1 MMKRTAIALLI
12 VLSATLF
19 ANGQQIDPDQ
29 IKNSLVRVVVTINE
43 RESKVLTGFVW
54 KTPNQVVTS
63 LHGMSKT
70 GTIKVLFMNQAW
82 RNVRIKKILQKA
94 DLVMLEVL
102 PGQDPVP
109 IGVAPINNFHVG
121 TIRLGAD
128 VFAFGFNS
136 GATGSSSR
144 ILRKGDVKPET
155 LFDLLPS
162 KDKNALAKIGFPAL
176 DLNILYLEGSLL
188 PGFSGAPVFDSQ
200 GRLIGVGDGGLEK
213 GASNVSWIIPAKYI
227 TELENSTVSS
237 LPPNFETLSQLFSAD
252 VRIETTAENTE
263 NVEQELLK
271 QNFAEPVETDEFEFY
286 PTKNRSLM
294 EMVDTSDD
302 PENLMKFADELEEDI
317 KITLD
322 YEGMRFNIFEDINNG
337 VVLAV
342 PVEQEL
348 IYSNQEEAFQVVSQ
362 IDDGMN
368 IYHIGMKDDF
378 SETDFDELLLT
389 VGELINTNF
398 AERYGLSGFTIDEEY
413 SYTLD
418 FGPDR
423 KIAWVLSAANEGITG
438 QDGLTYVVYVY
449 MTVLM
454 SSEKTFMSVATIP
467 IPAEFIVLTAT
478 LGGLDCNNPGMYAQQ
493 CEYMAKVFKTFSAT
507 HLTTFAY

>member
-1 MMKRTAIALLI
+1 MKRTVLI
-12 VLSATLF
+12 FLFVLSAVF
-19 ANGQQIDPDQ
+19 YSQGQQLDPDQ
-29 IKNSLVRVVVTINE
+29 IKNSLVRVVVTINAK
-43 RESKVLTGFVW
+43 ESKVLTGFVW

-82 RNVRIKKILQKA
+82 RNVRIKKVLQKA
-94 DLVMLEVL
+94 DLVLLEVI

-121 TIRLGAD
+121 QIKLGSD

-136 GATGSSSR
+136 GAPGSSSR

-155 LFDLLPS
+155 LLSLLPN
-162 KDKNALAKIGFPAL
+162 KDKVALERIGFPAL

-188 PGFSGAPVFDSQ
+188 PGFSGAPVFDPQ

-227 TELENSTVSS
+227 TELESS
-237 LPPNFETLSQLFSAD
+237 SVTTLPANFETLSQLFSAD
-252 VRIETTAENTE
+252 VRIETTADNTE
-263 NVEQELLK
+263 NVEEQLIK
-271 QNFAEPVETDEFEFY
+271 QTYADPVETDDFEFY

-294 EMVDTSDD
+294 EMVETSDD
-302 PENLMKFADELEEDI
+302 PENLMKFAEELEGDI

-348 IYSNQEEAFQVVSQ
+348 IYSMEEEAFQVVSD

-368 IYHIGMKDDF
+368 IYHIGIKNDF
-378 SETDFDELLLT
+378 SETDFDELLVT

>member
-1 MMKRTAIALLI
+1 MKKATQIFLI
-12 VLSATLF
+12 LMSF
-19 ANGQQIDPDQ
+19 SFFSNGQQFDPDQ

-70 GTIKVLFMNQAW
+70 GSIKVLYMNQAW
-82 RNVRIKKILQKA
+82 RKVKIKKVYQKA
-94 DLVMLEVL
+94 DLVLLEVL
-102 PGQDPVP
+102 PGEPAVP

-121 TIRLGAD
+121 PIKFGSD
-128 VFAFGFNS
+128 VYAFGYNS
-136 GATGSSSR
+136 GAPGSSSR
-144 ILRKGDVKPET
+144 ILRKGDVSPET
-155 LFDLLPS
+155 LNSLIPA
-162 KDKNALAKIGFPAL
+162 KDKAALAKIGFPAL

-227 TELENSTVSS
+227 TELESSTITS

-252 VRIETTAENTE
+252 VRIETVAENTDI
-263 NVEQELLK
+263 VEEKLFK
-271 QNFAEPVETDEFEFY
+271 QTYAEPVETDEFEFY

-294 EMVDTSDD
+294 EMVETSDD
-302 PENLMKFADELEEDI
+302 PENLMKFADELEDDI

-322 YEGMRFNIFEDINNG
+322 YESMRFNIFEDINNG
-337 VVLAV
+337 VVLAI
-342 PVEQEL
+342 PEEQEL
-348 IYSNQEEAFQVVSQ
+348 IYSNEEEAFQVVSG
-362 IDDGMN
+362 IDDGFN
-368 IYHIGMKDDF
+368 IYHIGLKDDF
-378 SETDFDELLLT
+378 SETDFDELLTT
-389 VGELINTNF
+389 VGALINANF
-398 AERYGLSGFTIDEEY
+398 AVRYGLSGFQIDEEY

-423 KIAWVLSAANEGITG
+423 KIAWVLSSANEGITG

-454 SSEKTFMSVATIP
+454 SSEKTFMSIATIP
-467 IPAEFIVLTAT
+467 IPAEFIILTAT
-478 LGGLDCNNPGMYAQQ
+478 LGGLDCTNPGIYGQQ
-493 CEYMAKVFKTFSAT
+493 CGYMEKVFETFSAT

>member
-1 MMKRTAIALLI
+1 MMKKSVCILVF
-12 VLSATLF
+12 VLSAVF
-19 ANGQQIDPDQ
+19 YSQGQQFDPNP
-29 IKNSLVRVVVTINE
+29 IKNSLVRVVVPINDKD
-43 RESKVLTGFVW
+43 SKVLTGFVW
-54 KTPNQVVTS
+54 KNPNQVVTS

-70 GTIKVLFMNQAW
+70 GTIKVLYLNNAW
-82 RNVRIKKILQKA
+82 RNVKIKKVYQKA
-94 DLVMLEVL
+94 DLVLLEVL

-121 TIRLGAD
+121 PIKFGAD
-128 VFAFGFNS
+128 VYAFGFNS
-136 GATGSSSR
+136 GAPGSSSR
-144 ILRKGDVKPET
+144 ILRKGDVSPET
-155 LFDLLPS
+155 LNSLIPS
-162 KDKNALAKIGFPAL
+162 KDKAALAKIGFPAL

-213 GASNVSWIIPAKYI
+213 GASNVSWIIPAKYL
-227 TELENSTVSS
+227 TDLENSTVTT

-263 NVEQELLK
+263 NVEEELFR
-271 QNFAEPVETDEFEFY
+271 QTYANPVETDEFEFY
-286 PTKNRSLM
+286 PTKNRSLI
-294 EMVDTSDD
+294 EMVETSDD

-317 KITLD
+317 KVTLD
-322 YEGMRFNIFEDINNG
+322 YESMRFNIFEDINNG

-342 PVEQEL
+342 PVEQQL
-348 IYSNQEEAFQVVSQ
+348 IYSDEEEAFQVISD

-368 IYHIGMKDDF
+368 IYHIGVKDDF
-378 SETDFDELLLT
+378 SETDFEELLET
-389 VGELINTNF
+389 VGDMINTNF
-398 AERYGLSGFTIDEEY
+398 AGRYGLSGFTIDEEY

-438 QDGLTYVVYVY
+438 ADGLTYVVYVY

-467 IPAEFIVLTAT
+467 IPAEFVVLTAT
-478 LGGLDCNNPGMYAQQ
+478 LGGLDCNSPGMYAQQ